1 MYGSASSLL
10 LRAEPIASSQA
21 KCIAQ
26 VRAEFIAP
34 NRGEDKDQEDKDKDK
49 EDKDK
54 EIRIKIR
61 KIRIKIRKIKISK
74 IRIKIRK
81 VKIRKIKI
89 RVLVKDYSLR

>member
-10 LRAEPIASSQA
+10 LRAKPIAPSQA

-26 VRAEFIAP
+26 VRAELIAP
-34 NRGEDKDQEDKDKDK
+34 NRGEDKDKEDMDKDKEDKDKEDKDK

-61 KIRIKIRKIKISK
+61 KI
-74 IRIKIRK
+74 
-81 VKIRKIKI
+81 KI
-89 RVLVKDYSLR
+89 RVLVKDFSLK

>member
-10 LRAEPIASSQA
+10 LRAEPIAPSQA

-26 VRAEFIAP
+26 VRAELIAP
-34 NRGEDKDQEDKDKDK
+34 NRGEDKDKEDKDKDKEDKDK

-61 KIRIKIRKIKISK
+61 KIKIRN
-74 IRIKIRK
+74 
-81 VKIRKIKI
+81 VCMY
-89 RVLVKDYSLR
+89 V